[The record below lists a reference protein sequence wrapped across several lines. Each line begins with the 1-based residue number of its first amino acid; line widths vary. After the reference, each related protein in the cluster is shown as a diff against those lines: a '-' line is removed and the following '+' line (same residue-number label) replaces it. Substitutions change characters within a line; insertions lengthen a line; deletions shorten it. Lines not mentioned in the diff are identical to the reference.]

1 MNAPLQLPILSG
13 ETSWREAARLA
24 DLADICAPTLN
35 LVYLPRALPQP
46 LLADVTRQLPHG
58 RGERRVVTAAADPCL
73 DGLLFDGGASALH
86 ADWRFLID
94 VYATLTDA
102 QSVGLRL
109 HVLTGAMCPR
119 FHTDRVGLRLICTYA
134 GAGTEWLADEDVRRE
149 RLGHRAD
156 GLSDEHSG
164 AVCGPV
170 RRLPTGAIALLK
182 GEAWPGH
189 DGRGC
194 VHRSPAAEDCTP
206 RLIFTI
212 DALADR

>member
-13 ETSWREAARLA
+13 KTSWCEAARLA
-24 DLADICAPTLN
+24 DLADIYAPALN
-35 LVYLPRALPQP
+35 LVYLPRELPAA
-46 LLADVTRQLPHG
+46 LLAAVTPQLQHG
-58 RGERRVVTAAADPCL
+58 RGERRLVTEATNPCL
-73 DGLLFDGGASALH
+73 KGLQFDAAASALH
-86 ADWRFLID
+86 DDWRFLID

-102 QSVGLRL
+102 PTVGLRL

-149 RLGHRAD
+149 RLGHRTD
-156 GLSDEHSG
+156 GLSDTNSG

-170 RRLPTGAIALLK
+170 RRMPTGAIGLLK
-182 GEAWPGH
+182 GYAWPGH
-189 DGRGC
+189 EGRGC
-194 VHRSPAAEDCTP
+194 VHRSPAAKDGTP

-212 DALADR
+212 DGLAGC